1 MNLYAATTIL
11 FLSSAQAQQIQSPTA
26 ALTTYVPT
34 EGSAEAIQ
42 IQPMNS
48 LSMSMQTAQVIE
60 AFGYGSKSSKT
71 GGHGYGGYGAYDS
84 KSAKKGSGYSSGS
97 SAKGGKTGGS
107 GDGYGSGS
115 DSKSAKGGHGGYGGY
130 GGYGGGGYGAAI
142 EVPLQQS
149 TFEIDETSATP
160 AVEAKGGKTGG
171 SYDGDS
177 YGDSKSAKGSG
188 YGSAKSGK
196 GGYSA
201 VASTVEVEE
210 TSAPDVPVP
219 DVDIDEIVGYLSS
232 FLVGL
237 LDDVEGQADADKPA
251 AFNIDAI
258 YDAIGHFLNGY
269 GSKSSKSKSG
279 KRF

>member
-1 MNLYAATTIL
+1 MNLYAATAIL
-11 FLSSAQAQQIQSPTA
+11 FLSSAQAQQIQSPTP

-34 EGSAEAIQ
+34 EGSADGEQVAEA

-48 LSMSMQTAQVIE
+48 LSMSMQTAQIIE

-130 GGYGGGGYGAAI
+130 GGGGYGAAI

-160 AVEAKGGKTGG
+160 AAAKGGKTGG
-171 SYDGDS
+171 SYDGGS

-201 VASTVEVEE
+201 AVASPVEVEE
-210 TSAPDVPVP
+210 TSASDVP
-219 DVDIDEIVGYLSS
+219 DVGEIVDYLSS
-232 FLVGL
+232 LLAEL
-237 LDDVEGQADADKPA
+237 LDDEGQADAVKPA
-251 AFNIDAI
+251 AFDLGAI
-258 YDAIGHFLNGY
+258 YDIIDHFLNGY